1 MAPSIRPGPI
11 VAPLGLALILASLAG
26 LALVGRSRAGA
37 WLAFG
42 FAGLAALV
50 ALIAAARQA
59 RRLRELERSA
69 FRIAADEPDV
79 RAQELPADEIGRIA
93 RALNRLADDRRG
105 RLEALARERDE
116 RERIL
121 AHLDEGVALVDG
133 GGGLVRCSA
142 RLAELLDVPFPP
154 DPGSAFQAF
163 ARTPAFDELLE
174 AVRAR
179 GTPSETELRLW
190 TPVPR
195 LVHARAVPLGPVRPG
210 AVLLVVRDLSENE
223 ALSRVRQDLVAN
235 LSHDLRTPLTSLRG
249 YAETLLEGGLD
260 DLEHREGFVRVIRD
274 SAVRLEALVE
284 DILSLAELERPG
296 ARPRLE
302 TFDLRGEAERQ
313 VASFRPAAER
323 AGITI
328 DVAPGAALPVSADRK
343 RIEQAIA
350 NLLDNAVKY
359 TERGGVTV
367 SLGVDGGGVWCEVA
381 DTGEGIPSEHQPRI
395 FERFYRVDPARS
407 REKGGTGL
415 GLSIVKH
422 VIALHGGDVTVESA
436 PGKGSRF
443 RFRIP
448 REA

>member
-1 MAPSIRPGPI
+1 MARSIRPGPV
-11 VAPLGLALILASLAG
+11 VAPLALALLASIAGVVLAE
-26 LALVGRSRAGA
+26 RSPAA

-42 FAGLAALV
+42 TALLAVVAAL
-50 ALIAAARQA
+50 LAAARQA
-59 RRLRELERSA
+59 GRLREIERSA
-69 FRIAADEPDV
+69 FQIAADVPGI

-93 RALNRLADDRRG
+93 RALNHLADDRRV

-116 RERIL
+116 RERML
-121 AHLDEGVALVDG
+121 AHLDEGVALVDRG
-133 GGGLVRCSA
+133 GALLRCSA
-142 RLAELLDVPFPP
+142 RLAELLDVPYPP
-154 DPGSAFQAF
+154 DPGSAFQTF
-163 ARTPAFDELLE
+163 ARTPAFHELLE
-174 AVRAR
+174 TVRAR

-223 ALSRVRQDLVAN
+223 ALSRIRQDLVAN
-235 LSHDLRTPLTSLRG
+235 VSHDLRTPLTSLRG

-302 TFDLRGEAERQ
+302 GFDLRDAAERQ
-313 VASFRPAAER
+313 VESFRPAAER

-328 DVAPGAALPVSADRK
+328 EVTPGPALPVSADRK
-343 RIEQAIA
+343 RIEQVIA

-367 SLGVDGGGVWCEVA
+367 SLGADQDDAWCEVA
-381 DTGEGIPSEHQPRI
+381 DTGEGIPREHQPRI

-422 VIALHGGDVTVESA
+422 VIALHGGDVTIESA

-448 REA
+448 RPAA